1 VVYFSRGEI
10 PGFSIL
16 GDKMTEEVVENEVKR
31 EVAKTTAQRKKKTAE
46 TILEAS
52 PDPTVDATT
61 ALMLEKIMVKMVGG
75 HSYHAEDVI
84 FTKED
89 PFQLLDGGV
98 ANNLVQTQPYN
109 FAYATKQMVEEFY
122 KLG

>member
-10 PGFSIL
+10 PGFSYL
-16 GDKMTEEVVENEVKR
+16 GDKMEEEVIENEVKAQAANS
-31 EVAKTTAQRKKKTAE
+31 VAQRKKKTAQ

-61 ALMLEKIMVKMVGG
+61 NIMLEKIMVKMFGG
-75 HSYHAEDVI
+75 HSFHSEGLV
-84 FTKED
+84 FTQDD
-89 PFQLLDGGV
+89 PFQLLDSGV
-98 ANNLVQTQPYN
+98 ANNLVQSYPYM
-109 FAYATKQMVEEFY
+109 FTYATKQMVEEFY